1 MRYDPPI
8 ARLLVWANRSA
19 FFLDNMSKKAQFT
32 DTDISSAID
41 DFVAT
46 NAPRLAPAVGKNSEV
61 TIYGE
66 NPNKY
71 KPILPKLQDDE
82 DDNNVEV

>member
-1 MRYDPPI
+1 
-8 ARLLVWANRSA
+8 
-19 FFLDNMSKKAQFT
+19 MSKKAQFT

-41 DFVAT
+41 NFIAT

-66 NPNKY
+66 NSNKY
-71 KPILPKLQDDE
+71 KPILPELQDDE

>member
-1 MRYDPPI
+1 MTKI
-8 ARLLVWANRSA
+8 
-19 FFLDNMSKKAQFT
+19 AQF
-32 DTDISSAID
+32 DTADISSAINE
-41 DFVAT
+41 FVAN

>member
-1 MRYDPPI
+1 MAKI
-8 ARLLVWANRSA
+8 
-19 FFLDNMSKKAQFT
+19 AQF
-32 DTDISSAID
+32 DTADINSAINE
-41 DFVAT
+41 FVAN

-66 NPNKY
+66 NSNKY
-71 KPILPKLQDDE
+71 KPILPKLQDDDE

>member
-1 MRYDPPI
+1 MAKI
-8 ARLLVWANRSA
+8 
-19 FFLDNMSKKAQFT
+19 AQF
-32 DTDISSAID
+32 DTADINSAIN
-41 DFVAT
+41 DFVAN

-71 KPILPKLQDDE
+71 KPILPQLQEDE
-82 DDNNVEV
+82 DVEV

>member
-1 MRYDPPI
+1 MAKI
-8 ARLLVWANRSA
+8 
-19 FFLDNMSKKAQFT
+19 AQF
-32 DTDISSAID
+32 DTADINSAINE
-41 DFVAT
+41 FVAN

-66 NPNKY
+66 NSNKY

>member
-1 MRYDPPI
+1 MAKI
-8 ARLLVWANRSA
+8 
-19 FFLDNMSKKAQFT
+19 AQF
-32 DTDISSAID
+32 DTADINTAIN
-41 DFVAT
+41 DFVAN

-66 NPNKY
+66 NSNKY
-71 KPILPKLQDDE
+71 KPILPKLQDDDE

>member
-1 MRYDPPI
+1 MAKI
-8 ARLLVWANRSA
+8 
-19 FFLDNMSKKAQFT
+19 AQF
-32 DTDISSAID
+32 DTADINSAIN
-41 DFVAT
+41 DFVAN

-66 NPNKY
+66 NSNKY
-71 KPILPKLQDDE
+71 KPILPKLQDDDE

>member
-1 MRYDPPI
+1 
-8 ARLLVWANRSA
+8 
-19 FFLDNMSKKAQFT
+19 MSKKAQFT

-46 NAPRLAPAVGKNSEV
+46 TAPRLAPAVGKNSEV

-66 NPNKY
+66 NNNPY
-71 KPILPKLQDDE
+71 KPVLPKLQDDE

>member
-1 MRYDPPI
+1 
-8 ARLLVWANRSA
+8 
-19 FFLDNMSKKAQFT
+19 MSKKAQFT
-32 DTDISSAID
+32 DNDISSAID
-41 DFVAT
+41 DFIAT

-66 NPNKY
+66 NNNPY
-71 KPILPKLQDDE
+71 KPVLPKLQDDE

>member
-1 MRYDPPI
+1 MAKI
-8 ARLLVWANRSA
+8 
-19 FFLDNMSKKAQFT
+19 AQF
-32 DTDISSAID
+32 DTADINSAINE
-41 DFVAT
+41 FVAN

-66 NPNKY
+66 NNNPY
-71 KPILPKLQDDE
+71 KPVLPKLQDDE